1 MTTWLR
7 IIIAGQSTFKQELQ
21 SLGLSQIRDELFLD
35 VKSAYKIIKER
46 IYNTERQNMLAK
58 LSNLWT
64 KWGVILRKYY

>member
-21 SLGLSQIRDELFLD
+21 SLGLGQMRDELFLD

-46 IYNTERQNMLAK
+46 IYNRERQNMLAK

-64 KWGVILRKYY
+64 K